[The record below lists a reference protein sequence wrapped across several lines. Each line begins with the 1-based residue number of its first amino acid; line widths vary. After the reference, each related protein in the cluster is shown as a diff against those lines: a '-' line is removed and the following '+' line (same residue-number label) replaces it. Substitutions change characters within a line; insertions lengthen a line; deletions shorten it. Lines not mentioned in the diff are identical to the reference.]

1 MITPNMNKVE
11 IQKQM
16 WDVIRNSALVA
27 ACVHKFD
34 KDCRKLPRGRIVL
47 TRRFFHKDTNQAYI
61 LCFSQYKGAVG
72 KLMLAEADYGKQKWY
87 YLISEDLM
95 DTTDIYSAHFF
106 KRYAE
111 RVGITYVMPNVL
123 TRYFMENRN
132 VVKIY
137 ESDDEIQS
145 AYDSRNGITLWVL
158 LHFS

>member
-72 KLMLAEADYGKQKWY
+72 KLMLAEADYAVSRSG
-87 YLISEDLM
+87 
-95 DTTDIYSAHFF
+95 TT
-106 KRYAE
+106 
-111 RVGITYVMPNVL
+111 
-123 TRYFMENRN
+123 
-132 VVKIY
+132 
-137 ESDDEIQS
+137 
-145 AYDSRNGITLWVL
+145 
-158 LHFS
+158 